1 VRLCDLDLRLEGSWV
16 EPRIER
22 LLSELA
28 DRRVRFRPHFWISTD
43 WFSPDGVP
51 GLAVPFYVAHPRLR
65 ALERR
70 QIGDVEGGTHEWCM
84 MLLRHEA
91 AHALDTA
98 LGLHRRK
105 DWRATFGPWS
115 RPYAAHYQPRP
126 YSKSFVEHLD
136 HGYAQSHPAEDWAET
151 FAVWLRP
158 GNQWRRRY
166 AGWPALRKLEYV
178 ERLLAE
184 VGRQAP
190 RVRSRERTDALAGLG
205 TTLGEYYAEKR
216 ERYGLERSAA
226 HDHELARLF
235 AARGAE
241 AGALSA
247 ARFLARSRPQLR
259 RRVAQWSGEFQYTVD
274 QVLGQLIARA
284 RELDLVLRGDKDQ
297 TLLDASVMLAV
308 QTMIHLQRGYH
319 RQAR

>member
-1 VRLCDLDLRLEGSWV
+1 MRLCDLDLELEGSWV
-16 EPRIER
+16 QPRIER
-22 LLSELA
+22 LLAELA
-28 DRRVRFRPHFWISTD
+28 DRRVRFRPHLWISTD

-51 GLAVPFYVAHPRLR
+51 GLALPFYVVHPRLR

-84 MLLRHEA
+84 MLLRHET

-115 RPYAAHYQPRP
+115 RPYTSHYQPRP
-126 YSKSFVEHLD
+126 YSKSFVVHLD
-136 HGYAQSHPAEDWAET
+136 YGYAQSHPAEDWAET

-158 GNQWRRRY
+158 GTQWRRRY

-184 VGRQAP
+184 VCRQAP
-190 RVRSRERTDALAGLG
+190 RVRSRERTDALSGLR
-205 TTLGEYYAEKR
+205 TTLREYYEEKR
-216 ERYGLERSAA
+216 SRFGLDRSEAF
-226 HDHELARLF
+226 DRELARLF
-235 AARGAE
+235 VPRGEDARAP
-241 AGALSA
+241 SA
-247 ARFLARSRPQLR
+247 ARFLGRARPAIR
-259 RRVAQWSGEFQYTVD
+259 RKVAQWTGEYQYTID
-274 QVLGQLIARA
+274 SVLSDLIERA
-284 RELDLVLRGDKDQ
+284 QALDLTLRDEEDQ
-297 TLLDASVMLAV
+297 ALMDATVMVAV